1 MKKIT
6 EYDRSQ
12 FDNLID
18 DHQKMIDLIN
28 ALELKLYSLGEAPD
42 HSPIQECQ
50 QAGGL
55 LISQLRNLLFRW
67 DQEVLPLLDTF
78 ATTRPSPS
86 A

>member
-1 MKKIT
+1 MIKKA
-6 EYDRSQ
+6 EYDRRQ
-12 FDNLID
+12 FELLLD

-67 DQEVLPLLDTF
+67 DQEVLPLLDTLT
-78 ATTRPSPS
+78 TTRS
-86 A
+86 ATSA

>member
-1 MKKIT
+1 MEKMT
-6 EYDRSQ
+6 GFDRSQ
-12 FDNLID
+12 FARLLD

-28 ALELKLYSLGEAPD
+28 ALELKLYHLGEAPD

-67 DQEVLPLLDTF
+67 DQEVLPLLETI
-78 ATTRPSPS
+78 ATTQPATSS
-86 A
+86 

>member
-1 MKKIT
+1 MIKKA
-6 EYDRSQ
+6 EYDRRQ
-12 FDNLID
+12 FELLLD

-67 DQEVLPLLDTF
+67 DQEVLPLLDSL
-78 ATTRPSPS
+78 APIRP
-86 A
+86 AAAV

>member
-1 MKKIT
+1 MIKKA
-6 EYDRSQ
+6 EYDRRQ
-12 FDNLID
+12 FELLLD

-28 ALELKLYSLGEAPD
+28 ALELKLYSLGEAPE

-67 DQEVLPLLDTF
+67 DQEVLPLLDTLT
-78 ATTRPSPS
+78 TTRS
-86 A
+86 ATSA

>member
-1 MKKIT
+1 MIKKA
-6 EYDRSQ
+6 EYDRRQ
-12 FDNLID
+12 FELLLD

-67 DQEVLPLLDTF
+67 DQEVLPLLDTLT
-78 ATTRPSPS
+78 TTRSATSP
-86 A
+86 